1 MKYNDYL
8 RTANLLTY
16 SRLLLTVPFI
26 LCFRAERMMLPATI
40 CFGIASLTDLFDGKI
55 ARKQGVTQFGSFLDS
70 FVDKILI
77 GAALICLYFFQHEN
91 LENGAHLIPIW
102 MVYVILGREIVVTGF
117 RIFFVARHGEVIS
130 ANRWGKYKTSS
141 QVIVILIGLVLLSF
155 LSDYSYVVQKHGPI
169 YFLMY
174 LPLILT
180 VTSGLEFFYG
190 NLRTRSA

>member
-1 MKYNDYL
+1 MKVNDYF

-16 SRLLLTVPFI
+16 SRLLLTIPFI
-26 LCFRAERMMLPATI
+26 LCFRSKLMLLAAI
-40 CFGIASLTDLFDGKI
+40 CFGIASLTDLVDGKV

-91 LENGAHLIPIW
+91 LEKGMHLIPIW
-102 MVYVILGREIVVTGF
+102 MVYVILGREIVVTVF

-141 QVIVILIGLVLLSF
+141 QVIVILIGLVLLAF
-155 LSDYSYVVQKHGPI
+155 LNDSSYVIQKHGPI

-190 NLRTRSA
+190 NLHTHSA

>member
-16 SRLLLTVPFI
+16 SRFLLTIPFI
-26 LCFRAERMMLPATI
+26 LCFRYELMKPAAI

-55 ARKQGVTQFGSFLDS
+55 ARKQGITQFGSFLDS

-91 LENGAHLIPIW
+91 LDNGAHLIPLW
-102 MVYVILGREIVVTGF
+102 MVYVILGREIVVTVS
-117 RIFFVARHGEVIS
+117 RIFIVARHGEVIS
-130 ANRWGKYKTSS
+130 ANRWGKYKTVS
-141 QVIVILIGLVLLSF
+141 QVIVILIGLVLLAIPSGA
-155 LSDYSYVVQKHGPI
+155 SIVVQKHGPI

-174 LPLILT
+174 LPLIMT
-180 VTSGLEFFYG
+180 VTSGLEFFYC
-190 NLRTRSA
+190 NLRPHSA